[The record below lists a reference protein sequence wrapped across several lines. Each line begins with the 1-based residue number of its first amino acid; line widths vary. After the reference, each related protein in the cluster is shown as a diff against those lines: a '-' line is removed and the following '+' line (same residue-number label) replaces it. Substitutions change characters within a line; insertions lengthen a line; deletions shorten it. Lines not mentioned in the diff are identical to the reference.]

1 MLISK
6 KKGHRLSHRIMP
18 AATSGDCR
26 PLLYKHFHVNFADQL
41 RRPGARTVARNPYT
55 GRMFDTPVIDNQT
68 VMF

>member
-1 MLISK
+1 
-6 KKGHRLSHRIMP
+6 MP
-18 AATSGDCR
+18 AATSGDCQ
-26 PLLYKHFHVNFADQL
+26 PLLYKHFHVTFADQL